1 MSYDILHLFF
11 FKLNSK
17 KYSLE
22 IHESIFLFLF
32 FFFTYS
38 CFIFFV
44 LFFGEGGINDDNN
57 SMES

>member
-22 IHESIFLFLF
+22 IHESIFLFIFYIFMFYF
-32 FFFTYS
+32 F
-38 CFIFFV
+38 CPV
-44 LFFGEGGINDDNN
+44 FGEGGINDDNN